1 VAEHEVTVPDAV
13 IELVGSAVLDVA
25 VFDGIVPN
33 TPPDRYVVVYADNGT
48 LAALA
53 ACGESDSAMYRWQVT
68 AVAPDRQMS
77 AWLADK
83 VRATVNTRPAVDGWE
98 CGPVEHTYSM
108 FPQRDETVQ
117 ERPVVYAV
125 DQYSLLA
132 TRTGDES
139 SSS

>member
-1 VAEHEVTVPDAV
+1 MTVADAV
-13 IELVGSAVLDVA
+13 IEMVGAAVLDVA
-25 VFDGIVPN
+25 VFDGAVPN

-48 LAALA
+48 LDALA
-53 ACGESDSAMYRWQVT
+53 ACGESDSATYRWQIT
-68 AVAPDRQMS
+68 AVAADRQTS

-83 VRATVNTRPAVDGWE
+83 VRATVDARPTVDGWE
-98 CGPVEHTYSM
+98 CGPVQHTYSM